1 LSNALPS
8 APGLAHFDDRTSEL
22 PSALRGLIAAHE
34 RVADMYGEELPRV
47 RIAVGNTL
55 VFDSSSPPAE
65 VSRKQRCVELARTL
79 FRRPLR
85 R

>member
-1 LSNALPS
+1 MSNALPS
-8 APGLAHFDDRTSEL
+8 SPSLAHFDHRTSQL

-55 VFDSSSPPAE
+55 VFDSSSPPVA
-65 VSRKQRCVELARTL
+65 VSRKQRCIELARML
-79 FRRPLR
+79 FRRPVSR
-85 R
+85 